1 MCFQRYTVLKRS
13 GSLILVAIP
22 NYYFVSYLLYCS
34 GCYLGVYT
42 ALGVTQA
49 LLVFFAVFAL
59 AIAAIFASR
68 KLHAR
73 MLKNILRS
81 PMSFFDT
88 TPLGRVLNRFSKDIY
103 TIDEVIPTSIRIF
116 LYTLFRIISA
126 LFVIM
131 IATPTFAI
139 IIIPLGV
146 FYLMVQVTW
155 ITGISDSVYR
165 ALSLM
170 SITFSSSYTHFLS
183 SVAFL
188 CGHFSSAKASGVYH
202 SLSHLLS
209 LPGVPPGSI
218 QHPGLP
224 SARQVHEGE

>member
-1 MCFQRYTVLKRS
+1 MGIYAIFSSGQVIFVLTGTVTL
-13 GSLILVAIP
+13 
-22 NYYFVSYLLYCS
+22 
-34 GCYLGVYT
+34 
-42 ALGVTQA
+42 
-49 LLVFFAVFAL
+49 AL
-59 AIAAIFASR
+59 AVIIGSR
-68 KLHAR
+68 TLHSR

-170 SITFSSSYTHFLS
+170 SIAFSSSYPHYLS
-183 SVAFL
+183 SAAFL
-188 CGHFSSAKASGVYH
+188 CGHLSSAEASGVYH

-209 LPGVPPGSI
+209 LSRIHHGSI